1 MQIPVARPEI
11 REVTERVHGDEK
23 HIRAVIQGA
32 GRVASGEANE
42 RIDSPATFRTAANA
56 TINAIEKLLDHRI
69 EVRLDDA
76 ATFRFGARE
85 VLLVVVTAQVEDREE
100 TFVGASFVGA
110 RPSDAAARAT
120 LDALNR
126 RIYNLTI
133 QTPRQAD
140 EEEPIETFGKN

>member
-1 MQIPVARPEI
+1 M
-11 REVTERVHGDEK
+11 
-23 HIRAVIQGA
+23 
-32 GRVASGEANE
+32 
-42 RIDSPATFRTAANA
+42 
-56 TINAIEKLLDHRI
+56 
-69 EVRLDDA
+69 
-76 ATFRFGARE
+76 
-85 VLLVVVTAQVEDREE
+85 TAQVEDREE

-140 EEEPIETFGKN
+140 EEEPIETFGKNVTFRSLVKPT